1 MYLLDTNL
9 LLEILLA
16 QERAQEVKEFL
27 REAHRDRLFL
37 SDFSLYSIGIQ
48 AVRRGVPEAFVKM
61 VDDLILQ
68 GGVCIAQ
75 LSPSDMQRLVEVAQ
89 QFGLDFDD
97 AYQYVLASQ
106 RDFHIVSFD
115 ADFDRTDRGRKT
127 PLEILKEMTR

>member
-1 MYLLDTNL
+1 MYFLDTNL

-16 QERAQEVKEFL
+16 QEVKEFL
-27 REAHRDRLFL
+27 LRARRDQLFL
-37 SDFSLYSIGIQ
+37 SDFSLYSIGTQ

-68 GGVCIAQ
+68 GAVCIAQ
-75 LSPSDMQRLVEVAQ
+75 LPSSDMQRLVQVAQ

-106 RDFHIVSFD
+106 RNFHIVSFD

-127 PLEILKEMTR
+127 PLAILKGMTR